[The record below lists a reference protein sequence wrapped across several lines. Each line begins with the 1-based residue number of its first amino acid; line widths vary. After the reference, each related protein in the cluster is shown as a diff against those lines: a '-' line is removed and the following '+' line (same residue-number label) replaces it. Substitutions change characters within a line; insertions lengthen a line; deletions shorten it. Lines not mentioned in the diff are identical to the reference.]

1 MQRACAAALIN
12 NGTTIIGNA
21 GNSNDEQAA
30 KSIVQK
36 LGASVDSVGKEVVIT
51 SNDHIFTSTFPG
63 KHSII
68 SCGESGLSLRMF
80 VPLAALFKYEITF
93 TGEGSILTR
102 PVDFFDAVLPK
113 LGVEMQSNNG
123 KIPLQLKGPLTPKN
137 ITVDGSLS
145 SQFLTG
151 LLMAYAKACTTP
163 VSIKVNNLASKPYID
178 LTLGI
183 LSHFGFNVKN
193 DNYETFH
200 ILPVSYTHLR

>member
-1 MQRACAAALIN
+1 MIVKVSPSLVSGKIQAPPSKSCMQRACAAALIN

-30 KSIVQK
+30 KNIVQK
-36 LGASVDSVGKEVVIT
+36 LGATVDSVGKEVVIT

-80 VPLAALFKYEITF
+80 VPIAALFNYEITF
-93 TGEGSILTR
+93 TGEGSILKR
-102 PVDFFDAVLPK
+102 PVDFFDAMLPK
-113 LGVEMQSNNG
+113 LGVDMQSNNG
-123 KIPLQLKGPLTPKN
+123 KIPLQLKGPLIPKN

-151 LLMAYAKACTTP
+151 LLMAYAKACYG
-163 VSIKVNNLASKPYID
+163 S
-178 LTLGI
+178 
-183 LSHFGFNVKN
+183 
-193 DNYETFH
+193 
-200 ILPVSYTHLR
+200 R